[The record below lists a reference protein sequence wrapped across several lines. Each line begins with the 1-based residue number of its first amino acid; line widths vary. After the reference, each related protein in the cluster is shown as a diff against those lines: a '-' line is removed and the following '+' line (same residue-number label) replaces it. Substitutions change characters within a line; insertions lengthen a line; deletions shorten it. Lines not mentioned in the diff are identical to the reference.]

1 MTRSILAAA
10 AAALLLLTSCGSARM
25 SPQEKKLQ
33 QARITSQVSTVLNSR
48 SYKINV
54 DYMNPL
60 RGGGRA
66 ITFGYCVKVDGDKL
80 TSYLPYV
87 GEARNIPYDG
97 GSGLNFESTLNDYQ
111 DSGFKKDRRTI
122 TFSTSVDGDTLE
134 YTIIVF
140 DNTKADIRV
149 HSRNRDDISYIGYL
163 QLTEDKE

>member
-1 MTRSILAAA
+1 MKRFIFAVAAA
-10 AAALLLLTSCGSARM
+10 CLLIGSCGTPRM
-25 SPQEKKLQ
+25 TPQEKKLQ
-33 QARITSQVSTVLNSR
+33 QARITSQVNSILDSR
-48 SYKINV
+48 SFKINV

-66 ITFGYCVKVDGDKL
+66 ITFGYCVKVDGEKL
-80 TSYLPYV
+80 VSYLPYV
-87 GEARNIPYDG
+87 GDARNIR
-97 GSGLNFESTLNDYQ
+97 EYQ

-122 TFSTSVDGDTLE
+122 TLSTSIDGDLLD

-163 QLTEDKE
+163 QLTKDE

>member
-1 MTRSILAAA
+1 MKRFIFALAAA
-10 AAALLLLTSCGSARM
+10 CLLIGSCGTPRM
-25 SPQEKKLQ
+25 TPQEKKLQ
-33 QARITSQVSTVLNSR
+33 QARITSQVNSILDSR
-48 SYKINV
+48 SFKINV

-66 ITFGYCVKVDGDKL
+66 ITFGYCVKVDGEKL
-80 TSYLPYV
+80 VSYLPYV
-87 GEARNIPYDG
+87 GDARNIPYDG
-97 GSGLNFESTLNDYQ
+97 GSGLNFESTISEYQ

-122 TFSTSVDGDTLE
+122 TLSTSIDGDLLD

-163 QLTEDKE
+163 QLTKDE